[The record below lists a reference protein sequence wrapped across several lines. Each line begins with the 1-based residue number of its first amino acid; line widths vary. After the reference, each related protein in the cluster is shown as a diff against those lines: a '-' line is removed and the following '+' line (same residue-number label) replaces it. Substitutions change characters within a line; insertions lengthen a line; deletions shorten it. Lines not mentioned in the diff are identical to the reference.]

1 MVDICLAWETTDS
14 VFYGGSCNV
23 DEYSPVQNHS
33 LMSAHNLLQLAG

>member
-1 MVDICLAWETTDS
+1 MVDICLAWETTAS

-33 LMSAHNLLQLAG
+33 LMSAHNLLQLVR